1 MKYYIESILEIM
13 RTQLLLLF
21 PPWLMIALMLC
32 LPVLL
37 VVRHGAARFAARAE
51 YYQRIDARLESKDYY
66 EAEKFEDERKRL
78 ASIMG
83 EFDTR
88 FFHAWWNMVKL
99 AREAIRRAE
108 IEERRPASAE

>member
-21 PPWLMIALMLC
+21 PPWLIIALMFC

-37 VVRHGAARFAARAE
+37 VTRCGAARFGSRAE
-51 YYQRIDARLESKDYY
+51 YYQRIDARLEAKDYY
-66 EAEKFEDERKRL
+66 EAEKFEEERKRL
-78 ASIMG
+78 AAVMG
-83 EFDTR
+83 GCDAR

-99 AREAIRRAE
+99 YREAVRRAE
-108 IEERRPASAE
+108 IEERRPASTE